1 MIIIID
7 SEGRRR
13 DGGRRIRRYRP
24 YRLGGVPPGFDGR
37 TYCARREPAPHRT
50 ALPLPTSDAQRVV
63 HADAVTGDGVP
74 EAVAGADAVLSVLG
88 APYSRHPIT
97 VYSASAC
104 AIIDGLR
111 NAGRGKR
118 LVVVSSGLTYPP
130 PPGSGFIADRIAFP
144 ILRNVIGK
152 TLYADMRRME
162 ELVCASDDL
171 AWTIMRPGRLFN
183 AETVSQ
189 YRLDLNVPTQGQT
202 SRIDLAA
209 AMVAELGTTEHVHQA
224 ISPTTTR

>member
-1 MIIIID
+1 M
-7 SEGRRR
+7 EVVVFGAT
-13 DGGRRIRRYRP
+13 GPTGLEVC
-24 YRLGGVPPGFDGR
+24 RLALAAGHTVR
-37 TYCARREPAPHRT
+37 AVSRHST
-50 ALPLPTSDAQRVV
+50 ALPLPTSDAMRVV
-63 HADAVTGDGVP
+63 PADAVTGDGVL

-97 VYSASAC
+97 VYSAGAR
-104 AIIDGLR
+104 AIIDALR
-111 NAGRGKR
+111 NVGRGKR

-130 PPGSGFIADRIAFP
+130 PHGSGFIADRIAFP
-144 ILRNVIGK
+144 ILRKVVGK

-162 ELVCASDDL
+162 ELVRASDDI

-189 YRLDLNVPTQGQT
+189 YRLDLNVPTQGYT
-202 SRIDLAA
+202 ARIDLAA
-209 AMVAELGTTEHVHQA
+209 AMVAELGTDEHVHQA